1 MVILIYKE
9 DKGKINEKIKK
20 IIISIVMILLF
31 LITVSISIINRA
43 LYGTW
48 SVFSYP
54 ERVTCVGYSYDN
66 SQRIV
71 VLTDDEKPQYEISRN
86 IDKFTGKRIYSKKKD
101 FISGYGK
108 MIYLHLDGDRYFI
121 LVSGGGG

>member
-1 MVILIYKE
+1 MK
-9 DKGKINEKIKK
+9 KSKK
-20 IIISIVMILLF
+20 IIIVLILLF
-31 LITVSISIINRA
+31 FIISTISLINRG

-54 ERVTCVGYSYDN
+54 ERVTYGGYSYDN

-108 MIYLHLDGDRYFI
+108 MIYLHLDGDKYFI

>member
-1 MVILIYKE
+1 MK
-9 DKGKINEKIKK
+9 KSKK
-20 IIISIVMILLF
+20 IIIVLILLF
-31 LITVSISIINRA
+31 FIISTISLINRA

-54 ERVTCVGYSYDN
+54 ERATYGGYSYDN

-86 IDKFTGKRIYSKKKD
+86 IDKFTGNRIYSKEKD

-108 MIYLHLDGDRYFI
+108 AIYLHLDDDRYFI